1 MAEKNTLSIED
12 LLRFTVK
19 HKASDLHISAGMPA
33 MIRTDGEMT
42 RINMPAMTHQVVHQL
57 IYDIMNDKQRA
68 DFEEFFETD
77 FSFEIPNL
85 ARFRV
90 NAFNQNRGAGAA

>member
-1 MAEKNTLSIED
+1 MLE
-12 LLRFTVK
+12 LLRTSGGGGKRQNKYGNLSNNFHIYLLERGVTCFFL
-19 HKASDLHISAGMPA
+19 SDLHISAGMPA

-68 DFEEFFETD
+68 DFEEFFE
-77 FSFEIPNL
+77 SL
-85 ARFRV
+85 
-90 NAFNQNRGAGAA
+90 